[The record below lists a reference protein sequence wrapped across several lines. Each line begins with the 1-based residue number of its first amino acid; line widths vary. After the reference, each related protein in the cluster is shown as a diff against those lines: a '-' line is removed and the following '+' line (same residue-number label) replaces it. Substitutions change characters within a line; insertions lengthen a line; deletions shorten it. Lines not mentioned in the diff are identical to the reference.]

1 MITGAASGIGRA
13 VAEVFAAEGGRVD
26 GLDLAPKEAAVP
38 LVRACDVADESSVDA
53 AISAAAERLEGIDV
67 IVNCAGICPS
77 GRVVSTDL
85 ATWERTFAV
94 NVRGTFLTSRAAIP
108 HLAAAGGG
116 SVVNIG
122 SNYGLVGGRDAAAY
136 CASKGAVVA
145 LTRAM
150 ALDHAA
156 EGIRVNCICP
166 GTVDTPLIRTPMD
179 ALSEGEAAAV
189 TESRVARH
197 PIGRIGR
204 PIDVAVACVY
214 LASDEAAWVTGA
226 AFPIDG
232 GYTAQ

>member
-1 MITGAASGIGRA
+1 MVTGAASGIGRA
-13 VAEVFAAEGGRVD
+13 VAEVFAAEGGRVE
-26 GLDLAPKEAAVP
+26 GLDLAPEAAAP

-77 GRVVSTDL
+77 GRVASTDL
-85 ATWERTFAV
+85 ATWERTFGV

-136 CASKGAVVA
+136 SASKGAVVA

-179 ALSEGEAAAV
+179 ALSDEEAAAV

-204 PIDVAVACVY
+204 PIDVALACVY